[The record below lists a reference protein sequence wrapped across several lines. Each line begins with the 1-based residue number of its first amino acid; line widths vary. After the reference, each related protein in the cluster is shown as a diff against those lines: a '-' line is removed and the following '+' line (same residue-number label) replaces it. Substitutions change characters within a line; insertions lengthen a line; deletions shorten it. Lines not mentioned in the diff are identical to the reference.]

1 MLLETVLFLNPN
13 REFFFFPKGYYTN
26 IFTKQRGHEHKT
38 SFLWN
43 MKFAL
48 CVTFLSSLPL
58 KFFQYSAC
66 KNFTAWSLLAYTPCN
81 SSMAVMT
88 KPWSKLLASQP
99 LTVSRCEQF
108 SDPCEDIKLW
118 LTWIFFLFSPQKN
131 KGWLYHLLIY
141 SKMAI
146 TEIESYWVAFLSGLH
161 KYTLLLSLFP
171 FLYHLT
177 SFLALCLFLLFYA
190 VHLLYLFR
198 FVEKQE
204 PPHTLCIWFHN
215 YYTVAWRFFFPTLYF
230 SSAQSQDGSAKAYQ
244 FSLSTEAKELHYSG
258 RGKRQERTNV
268 SSKM

>member
-13 REFFFFPKGYYTN
+13 REFFFPKGYYTN

-66 KNFTAWSLLAYTPCN
+66 KNFTAWSLLAYMPCN

-99 LTVSRCEQF
+99 PTVSRCEQF

-118 LTWIFFLFSPQKN
+118 LT
-131 KGWLYHLLIY
+131 
-141 SKMAI
+141 
-146 TEIESYWVAFLSGLH
+146 
-161 KYTLLLSLFP
+161 
-171 FLYHLT
+171 
-177 SFLALCLFLLFYA
+177 
-190 VHLLYLFR
+190 
-198 FVEKQE
+198 
-204 PPHTLCIWFHN
+204 
-215 YYTVAWRFFFPTLYF
+215 
-230 SSAQSQDGSAKAYQ
+230 
-244 FSLSTEAKELHYSG
+244 
-258 RGKRQERTNV
+258 
-268 SSKM
+268 